1 MAYIPILE
9 DDEAPEELQEIYRK
23 IYPRGGTKD
32 NILRIHSLNP
42 RSLDVH
48 YYLYRHLLY
57 GPSDLSRSDR
67 EMIGVVVSRLNDCH
81 Y

>member
-9 DDEAPEELQEIYRK
+9 DDESPPELLEIYRK
-23 IYPRGGTKD
+23 IYPRGGEKD

-42 RSLDVH
+42 RSLQVH
-48 YYLYRHLLY
+48 HDLYRHLLY
-57 GPSDLSRSDR
+57 GPSDLSRIER
-67 EMIGVVVSRLNDCH
+67 EMIGVVVSRVNSCH